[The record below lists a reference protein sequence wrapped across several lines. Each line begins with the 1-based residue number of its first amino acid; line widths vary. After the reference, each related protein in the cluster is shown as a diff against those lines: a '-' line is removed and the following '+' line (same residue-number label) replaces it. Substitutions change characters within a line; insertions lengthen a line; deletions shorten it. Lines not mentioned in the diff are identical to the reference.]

1 MASFASRASPA
12 FAQSLATGPSPEVPW
27 LRLGL
32 SLLLCFSLAFGA
44 ALLLRRHRLHGS
56 MGALASLLRNVPG
69 TSRRRIAIIETQRAS
84 AHGDLCL
91 VELDGQPYLLAFT
104 PGGAS
109 LIDRPSAPSFD
120 KDAEDAA

>member
-1 MASFASRASPA
+1 MAPFAIHASPA
-12 FAQSLATGPSPEVPW
+12 FAQALATGPAPEVPW
-27 LRLGL
+27 LRLSL
-32 SLLLCFSLAFGA
+32 SLLLCIFLALGA
-44 ALLLRRHRLHGS
+44 ALLLRRHRLHGRS
-56 MGALASLLRNVPG
+56 NPLGALLRKAPG
-69 TSRRRIAIIETQRAS
+69 TARRRIAIIETRRAS

-109 LIDRPSAPSFD
+109 LIDRPAAPGNG